1 MSLDVAQLRNMMAQ
15 DANAIATLKQLLLRE
30 RELLETRNQ
39 DELAVIV
46 EQKSQVV
53 DLLNQHAQIRQTLL
67 RNLGLAAN
75 AEGWDLFLQRNT
87 LTLPLRDDW
96 KQIIQDFSE
105 CQALND
111 INGKMIARSRQ
122 TLDHLLNLLR
132 GQVATPSLYT
142 AMGPKLNTM
151 PLIQLPK
158 PD

>member
-1 MSLDVAQLRNMMAQ
+1 MSLDVTQLRNMMAL
-15 DANAIATLKQLLLRE
+15 DADAIAKLKQLLSRE

-39 DELAVIV
+39 EELAVIV

-53 DLLNQHAQIRQTLL
+53 DVLNQHAQIRQTVL
-67 RNLGLAAN
+67 RNLGLATN
-75 AEGWDLFLQRNT
+75 AEGWDLFLQRNA
-87 LTLPLRDDW
+87 LTLPLRDGW

-132 GQVATPSLYT
+132 GQVAAPSLYT
-142 AMGPKLNTM
+142 ANGAKTQHNASYTVA
-151 PLIQLPK
+151 K
-158 PD
+158 A